1 MNPLVTLLLRS
12 IAGKAFQ
19 KAPEGSA
26 LNFMGTQMER
36 YDPISGIIDLARICS
51 SDRTKKYKVYKNT
64 VMPECLMVHL
74 KNNTGPVG
82 AIENRISSIMNRTAP
97 QTPLSRNLI
106 LDLYNARDELVGGQ
120 GINAVTRPGTY
131 GYDDVM

>member
-36 YDPISGIIDLARICS
+36 YDPISGIYY
-51 SDRTKKYKVYKNT
+51 YKIYYK
-64 VMPECLMVHL
+64 ML
-74 KNNTGPVG
+74 
-82 AIENRISSIMNRTAP
+82 
-97 QTPLSRNLI
+97 Q
-106 LDLYNARDELVGGQ
+106 
-120 GINAVTRPGTY
+120 
-131 GYDDVM
+131 